1 MGQIIVLDENTS
13 NKIAAGE
20 VVERPAS
27 VIKELVENSIDAG
40 AANIS
45 VDIRNGGISYIKVTD
60 NGSGMDEDDVEIA
73 FERHA
78 TSKIKRAEDL
88 DSIITMGFRG
98 EALASIAAVSSVELQ
113 TKTANSTYGMYV
125 HIVGGAFKEVRQT
138 GCPVGT
144 TFIVKDLFFNTPARY
159 KFLKKDSTEATYI
172 SDTISRI
179 ALGNPNIA
187 FKLTS
192 GKSTLV
198 HTPGNNDLKS
208 AIYCIYGKEI
218 IKELL
223 EVEYQDERFKISG
236 YVGKPESAR
245 ANRNFQSLYINK
257 RYVKSR
263 TVSYAV
269 EQAYS
274 SILMKSKFPFFVLN
288 IELNPGLVDAN
299 VHPAKMDV
307 RFADESYLSR
317 AIYMAVSKALNSSN
331 LFNPVSVPA
340 KDRELFKIKTTHN
353 QKDYVQ
359 EQLIKQKKSRNET
372 ADFTVVTTNSQSKLQ
387 NTLDTALIEQKKYI
401 QPQYNEFAASKEKAM
416 ALNDV
421 SNSDIDK
428 SYEIRMFSKAL
439 EPLARNDIKNVSVN
453 TGKASTDHLDK
464 TDYASGSISENN
476 YVNQDMRCPNNTVSD
491 NVNDKNSYNAL
502 DILFTDKNL
511 NCNTE
516 IDADGIFDTIS
527 RENCTH
533 SLDSKNGRSGT
544 FVASDKEHRK
554 EDSLETIEGIQKL
567 YNTGS
572 LSASNTEKTQLELT
586 DMKYIGQAFS
596 TYIILQN
603 GDELVMIDQHAAH
616 ERILF
621 EKLKTKFE
629 TQENTTQLLLEPV
642 VVQLQA
648 VELDT
653 IKTNIHLFNKI
664 GFVFEDFGNNSI
676 ILRGIPYLMEGY
688 SPKEIFLE
696 LADKI
701 QESVK
706 PVNTPVADE
715 IIHTI
720 ACKAAIKANKKLDNK
735 EVHQLLTEL
744 AKTGS
749 RYTCPHGRPTV
760 VRLTKYEIEK
770 MFKRII

>member
-113 TKTANSTYGMYV
+113 TKTASSTYGMYV
-125 HIVGGAFKEVRQT
+125 HIVGGTFKEVRQT

-187 FKLTS
+187 FKLIS

-208 AIYCIYGKEI
+208 AIFSIYGKEI
-218 IKELL
+218 VKELL
-223 EVEYQDERFKISG
+223 EVEYQDDRFKISG

-245 ANRNFQSLYINK
+245 SNRNYQSLYINK

-269 EQAYS
+269 EQSYS
-274 SILMKSKFPFFVLN
+274 SILMKNKFPFFVLN

-340 KDRELFKIKTTHN
+340 KDRELFKIKTADI
-353 QKDYVQ
+353 QKEYIQ
-359 EQLIKQKKSRNET
+359 EQLINQNINMNET
-372 ADFTVVTTNSQSKLQ
+372 ADFTVATATRSKHQNSV
-387 NTLDTALIEQKKYI
+387 DAALIDQKKYI
-401 QPQYNEFAASKEKAM
+401 QSSYNEFTASKEKPT
-416 ALNDV
+416 ALSNI

-428 SYEIRMFSKAL
+428 SYEIRLFTKAL
-439 EPLARNDIKNVSVN
+439 EPLARKDSKNVSVN
-453 TGKASTDHLDK
+453 IEKASTDHIEK
-464 TDYASGSISENN
+464 TDYAQGNIFENS
-476 YVNQDMRCPNNTVSD
+476 YVNKDITCSD
-491 NVNDKNSYNAL
+491 NTIINDIYGKNSCNAIGTL
-502 DILFTDKNL
+502 LSDKDL
-511 NCNTE
+511 NCNAE
-516 IDADGIFDTIS
+516 INVNGVSDTIS
-527 RENCTH
+527 RENSTQ
-533 SLDSKNGRSGT
+533 SLNSKNGTSS
-544 FVASDKEHRK
+544 FSSSDKEHSNEVSSEK
-554 EDSLETIEGIQKL
+554 IEGFETQ
-567 YNTGS
+567 YYTES
-572 LSASNTEKTQLELT
+572 LSASSSEKTQLELA

-603 GDELVMIDQHAAH
+603 CDELVLIDQHAAH
-616 ERILF
+616 ERILY
-621 EKLKTKFE
+621 EKLKIKFE
-629 TQENTTQLLLEPV
+629 TQENTTQFLLEPV
-642 VVQLQA
+642 VIQLQPF
-648 VELDT
+648 ELDT
-653 IKTNIHLFNKI
+653 IKSNIDLFNKI

-676 ILRGIPYLMEGY
+676 IIRGIPYLMEGY

-696 LADKI
+696 LADKM
-701 QESVK
+701 QESFK

-744 AKTGS
+744 AKTG
-749 RYTCPHGRPTV
+749 RKYTCPHGRPTV

>member
-1 MGQIIVLDENTS
+1 MLDENTS

-113 TKTANSTYGMYV
+113 TKTASSTYGMYV
-125 HIVGGAFKEVRQT
+125 HIVGGTFKEVRQT

-208 AIYCIYGKEI
+208 AIFSIYGKEI

-245 ANRNFQSLYINK
+245 SNRNYQSLYINK

-274 SILMKSKFPFFVLN
+274 SILMKNKFPFFVLN
-288 IELNPGLVDAN
+288 IEINPGLVDAN

-317 AIYMAVSKALNSSN
+317 AIYMAVSKALNSNS
-331 LFNPVSVPA
+331 LFNPVSVAA
-340 KDRELFKIKTTHN
+340 KDRELFKIKTANT
-353 QKDYVQ
+353 QREYTQ
-359 EQLIKQKKSRNET
+359 ELIKQNNNMNEA
-372 ADFTVVTTNSQSKLQ
+372 ADFTVVTTTSQSKLL
-387 NTLDTALIEQKKYI
+387 NSVATPLIEQKKHI
-401 QPQYNEFAASKEKAM
+401 EPLYNEFAASKEKAT
-416 ALNDV
+416 AL
-421 SNSDIDK
+421 SDILNNDKDK
-428 SYEIRMFSKAL
+428 SYEIKMFTKAL
-439 EPLARNDIKNVSVN
+439 EPLARKDIKNVSISPE
-453 TGKASTDHLDK
+453 KASTDHIEK
-464 TDYASGSISENN
+464 TDYASGIISENN
-476 YVNQDMRCPNNTVSD
+476 YINQDITCTDRTIY
-491 NVNDKNSYNAL
+491 DKNNCNAL
-502 DILFTDKNL
+502 DSLLTDKDL
-511 NCNTE
+511 NCKAE
-516 IDADGIFDTIS
+516 ILTDGIFDTIQK
-527 RENCTH
+527 ENCTQ
-533 SLDSKNGRSGT
+533 SLDSKNVRTSS
-544 FVASDKEHRK
+544 FVVSDKEYHK
-554 EDSLETIEGIQKL
+554 EYSSENNK
-567 YNTGS
+567 S
-572 LSASNTEKTQLELT
+572 VEKTQLELA

-603 GDELVMIDQHAAH
+603 GDELVLVDQHAAH
-616 ERILF
+616 ERIIY
-621 EKLKTKFE
+621 EKLKTKYE

-642 VVQLQA
+642 VIQLQA
-648 VELDT
+648 FELDT
-653 IKTNIHLFNKI
+653 IKSNISLFNKI

-676 ILRGIPYLMEGY
+676 ILRGIPYVMEGY

-706 PVNTPVADE
+706 PVNTPVADD

-735 EVHQLLTEL
+735 EVHQLLSEL
-744 AKTGS
+744 SKTGR
-749 RYTCPHGRPTV
+749 RYTCPHGRPTII
-760 VRLTKYEIEK
+760 RLTKYEIEK

>member
-1 MGQIIVLDENTS
+1 MGKIIVLDENTS

-27 VIKELVENSIDAG
+27 VIKELIENSIDAG
-40 AANIS
+40 ATNIS
-45 VDIRNGGISYIKVTD
+45 VDIKNGGISYIKVTD

-113 TKTANSTYGMYV
+113 TKTASSTYGMYV
-125 HIVGGAFKEVRQT
+125 HIVGGVLKEVRQT

-208 AIYCIYGKEI
+208 AVFSIYGREI

-223 EVEYQDERFKISG
+223 EVDYQDERFKISG

-245 ANRNFQSLYINK
+245 SNRNYQSLYINK

-269 EQAYS
+269 EQAFS
-274 SILMKSKFPFFVLN
+274 SILMKNKFPFFVLN
-288 IELNPGLVDAN
+288 IELNPSLVDAN

-317 AIYMAVSKALNSSN
+317 AIYMAVSKALNSSS
-331 LFNPVSVPA
+331 LFNPVSLPA
-340 KDRELFKIKTTHN
+340 KDRELFKIKTSDP
-353 QKDYVQ
+353 QKEYIQ
-359 EQLIKQKKSRNET
+359 EQLIKQKNNMSEAT
-372 ADFTVVTTNSQSKLQ
+372 DFTVATTSSQTKLQ
-387 NTLDTALIEQKKYI
+387 NATDTAFIEHKRYI
-401 QPQYNEFAASKEKAM
+401 QPQASEFALSKEKVAN
-416 ALNDV
+416 LSDN
-421 SNSDIDK
+421 SNSNIDK
-428 SYEIRMFSKAL
+428 AYEIKMFTKAL
-439 EPLARNDIKNVSVN
+439 EPLAKKDIKNTLFIDKDINS
-453 TGKASTDHLDK
+453 K
-464 TDYASGSISENN
+464 TDIIAKE
-476 YVNQDMRCPNNTVSD
+476 V
-491 NVNDKNSYNAL
+491 
-502 DILFTDKNL
+502 
-511 NCNTE
+511 
-516 IDADGIFDTIS
+516 IDTKS
-527 RENCTH
+527 
-533 SLDSKNGRSGT
+533 S
-544 FVASDKEHRK
+544 
-554 EDSLETIEGIQKL
+554 EDSNQILGST
-567 YNTGS
+567 NT
-572 LSASNTEKTQLELT
+572 LSASNSDKTQLELA

-603 GDELVMIDQHAAH
+603 GDELILVDQHAAH
-616 ERILF
+616 ERILY

-642 VVQLQA
+642 VIQLQA
-648 VELDT
+648 FELDT
-653 IKTNIHLFNKI
+653 IKSNTELFNKI

-706 PVNTPVADE
+706 PVSTPLADDM
-715 IIHTI
+715 IHTI

-744 AKTGS
+744 AKTGR
-749 RYTCPHGRPTV
+749 RYTCPHGRPTI

-770 MFKRII
+770 MFKRIL

>member
-1 MGQIIVLDENTS
+1 MGHIIVLDENTS

-113 TKTANSTYGMYV
+113 TKTASSTYGMYV

-208 AIYCIYGKEI
+208 AIFSIYGKEI
-218 IKELL
+218 IKELI
-223 EVEYQDERFKISG
+223 EVDYKDERFTISG

-245 ANRNFQSLYINK
+245 SNRNYQSLYINK

-263 TVSYAV
+263 TVSYLV

-274 SILMKSKFPFFVLN
+274 SILMKNKFPFFVLN
-288 IELNPGLVDAN
+288 IKLNPGLVDAN

-317 AIYMAVSKALNSSN
+317 AIYMAVSKALNSSS

-340 KDRELFKIKTTHN
+340 KDRELFKINTSDN
-353 QKDYVQ
+353 QKEHIQ
-359 EQLIKQKKSRNET
+359 EQLITQKNNTQTQQQYYNS
-372 ADFTVVTTNSQSKLQ
+372 TV
-387 NTLDTALIEQKKYI
+387 
-401 QPQYNEFAASKEKAM
+401 SKEKAT
-416 ALNDV
+416 AFNDI
-421 SNSDIDK
+421 SNSDIGKAD
-428 SYEIRMFSKAL
+428 EIKMFTKAL
-439 EPLARNDIKNVSVN
+439 EPLARTDIKNVFVAAEKTSIDHIE
-453 TGKASTDHLDK
+453 KA
-464 TDYASGSISENN
+464 DYASGSITENN
-476 YVNQDMRCPNNTVSD
+476 YVNQDMTCTDNTNSD
-491 NVNDKNSYNAL
+491 NIYNKNSCNAL
-502 DILFTDKNL
+502 NALFSDKDSNSKA
-511 NCNTE
+511 E
-516 IDADGIFDTIS
+516 INADGIINTIS
-527 RENCTH
+527 SESCTQN
-533 SLDSKNGRSGT
+533 LDSENGRYS
-544 FVASDKEHRK
+544 
-554 EDSLETIEGIQKL
+554 
-567 YNTGS
+567 
-572 LSASNTEKTQLELT
+572 SNTEKTQLELL

-603 GDELVMIDQHAAH
+603 GDELVLVDQHAAH
-616 ERILF
+616 ERILY
-621 EKLKTKFE
+621 EKLKIKFE

-642 VVQLQA
+642 VIQLQA
-648 VELDT
+648 FELDT
-653 IKTNIHLFNKI
+653 IKSNIDLFNKI

-676 ILRGIPYLMEGY
+676 IIRGIPYLMEGY
-688 SPKEIFLE
+688 SPKDIFLE

-701 QESVK
+701 QQSVK
-706 PVNTPVADE
+706 PVNTPVADD

-744 AKTGS
+744 ANTGT

>member
-1 MGQIIVLDENTS
+1 MGKIIVLDENTS

-27 VIKELVENSIDAG
+27 VIKELIENSIDAG
-40 AANIS
+40 ATNIS
-45 VDIRNGGISYIKVTD
+45 VDIKNGGISYIKVTD

-113 TKTANSTYGMYV
+113 TKTASSTYGMYV
-125 HIVGGAFKEVRQT
+125 HIVGGVLKEVRQT

-208 AIYCIYGKEI
+208 AVFSIYGREI

-223 EVEYQDERFKISG
+223 EVDYQDERFKISG

-245 ANRNFQSLYINK
+245 SNRNYQSLYINK

-269 EQAYS
+269 EQAFS
-274 SILMKSKFPFFVLN
+274 SILMKNKFPFFVLN
-288 IELNPGLVDAN
+288 IELNPSLVDAN

-317 AIYMAVSKALNSSN
+317 AIYMAVSKALNSSS
-331 LFNPVSVPA
+331 LFNHVSLPA
-340 KDRELFKIKTTHN
+340 KDRELFKIKTSDP
-353 QKDYVQ
+353 QKEYIQ
-359 EQLIKQKKSRNET
+359 EQLIKQKNNMSEAT
-372 ADFTVVTTNSQSKLQ
+372 DFTVATTSSQIKLQ
-387 NTLDTALIEQKKYI
+387 NATDKAFIEHKRYI
-401 QPQYNEFAASKEKAM
+401 QPQASEFALSKDKVAN
-416 ALNDV
+416 LSDN
-421 SNSDIDK
+421 SNSNIDK
-428 SYEIRMFSKAL
+428 AYEIKMFTKAL
-439 EPLARNDIKNVSVN
+439 EPLAKKDIKNVSVSSEE
-453 TGKASTDHLDK
+453 ASTDHMEK
-464 TDYASGSISENN
+464 TNYNLGSMSENN
-476 YVNQDMRCPNNTVSD
+476 YINQDVICSD
-491 NVNDKNSYNAL
+491 NTISDNIYDKSICNAL
-502 DILFTDKNL
+502 DTLFIDKDINSKTDIIA
-511 NCNTE
+511 E
-516 IDADGIFDTIS
+516 EVIDTKS
-527 RENCTH
+527 
-533 SLDSKNGRSGT
+533 S
-544 FVASDKEHRK
+544 
-554 EDSLETIEGIQKL
+554 EDSNQILGST
-567 YNTGS
+567 NT
-572 LSASNTEKTQLELT
+572 LSASNSDKTQLELA

-603 GDELVMIDQHAAH
+603 GDELILVDQHAAH
-616 ERILF
+616 ERILY

-642 VVQLQA
+642 VIQLQA
-648 VELDT
+648 FELDT
-653 IKTNIHLFNKI
+653 IKSNTELFNKI

-706 PVNTPVADE
+706 PVSTPLADDM
-715 IIHTI
+715 IHTI

-744 AKTGS
+744 AKTGR
-749 RYTCPHGRPTV
+749 RYTCPHGRPTI

-770 MFKRII
+770 MFKRIL